1 MNPYTD
7 PYARIVKKTLARF
20 IPFTVHWELTYH
32 CNLQCPHCYV
42 VPQNSGEE
50 LSSGEITLILDH
62 LKERG
67 TLYVIFSGGEILTRG
82 DFFEVARYARKK
94 GFALR
99 LMTNGTLINETAAE
113 QIKDLHPLSVEIS
126 LYGSKPE
133 IHDRITACPGSF
145 ERSVNALRLLN
156 ERGIRTIVKSLTM
169 KGNVAEFGKMK
180 EFAEEIGSQFLYDAV
195 IIPKMDGSM
204 DPCRNRLDREELYSL
219 LYPEVQAPK
228 ENGEFPWNDLSC
240 SAGLNALSISPYGDV
255 YPCMGFKESAGNVT
269 EQSLTEI
276 QRSPIFSKIRSI
288 TLSDLTE
295 CKGCKLIPHCT
306 RCPALAEMETG
317 DLLGPSKADCLLASV
332 IKSIID
338 DKRERA
344 VVGIESVDPCKT

>member
-1 MNPYTD
+1 MSPHTD
-7 PYARIVKKTLARF
+7 PYARIIKKTLARF

-32 CNLQCPHCYV
+32 CNLQCPHCYI
-42 VPQNSGEE
+42 VPQHSREE

-82 DFFEVARYARKK
+82 DFFEVAGYARKK

-99 LMTNGTLINETAAE
+99 LMTNGTLITETIAN
-113 QIKDLHPLSVEIS
+113 QIKGLHPLSVEIS
-126 LYGSKPE
+126 LYASKPE

-156 ERGIRTIVKSLTM
+156 KRGLRTMVKCLMM
-169 KGNVAEFGKMK
+169 KGNTPEFQSMK
-180 EFAEEIGSQFLYDAV
+180 EFAEEIGSLFLYDMV
-195 IIPKMDGSM
+195 VIPKMDGSM

-219 LYPEVQAPK
+219 LYPEVQTPE

-240 SAGLNALSISPYGDV
+240 SAGLNTLSISPYGDV

-276 QRSPIFSKIRSI
+276 QRSPVFSKIRSI

-338 DKRERA
+338 DKREQA
-344 VVGIESVDPCKT
+344 VVGIKSVDYAKT